1 VTVISLQPDNRV
13 GNTDLHIAG
22 IGLGTASIGTLYSD
36 VSEAQAIE
44 TVQFALA
51 HGVNYFDTAPF
62 YSERLCETRLGLA
75 LTGISRDS
83 YVLSTKVGRPDGS
96 NDMDFSADG
105 VKRSI
110 EGSLRRLRTNRIDI
124 LLIHDP
130 NPQTYRAALNEAY
143 PVLADLRRQG
153 VIKAVGVGMN
163 YWELLTDF
171 ARDGDFDCFILA
183 GRYTLLEQGA
193 LNALNQ
199 FAAKGIS
206 VLAAGI
212 YNSGILTNGAWY
224 QYASPS
230 PVIIQRVSK
239 LRAVCDKFAVA
250 LPVAALR
257 FVSAHPSVASLVVG
271 CESATQLAQNIER
284 LNTPIPTEFWQTLIA
299 EGLLDAVAPVPQ

>member
-1 VTVISLQPDNRV
+1 VTVTRLQPDNRV
-13 GNTDLHIAG
+13 GQTDLHIAG
-22 IGLGTASIGTLYSD
+22 IGLGTASIGTLYST
-36 VSEAQAIE
+36 VSEAQAVE

-75 LTGISRDS
+75 LTGVSRDS
-83 YVLSTKVGRPDGS
+83 YVLSTKVGRPDGT
-96 NDMDFSADG
+96 NDIDFSADA

-110 EGSLRRLRTNRIDI
+110 EGSLRRLCTDRVDI

-130 NPQTYRAALNEAY
+130 SLETYRAAMNEAY
-143 PVLADLRRQG
+143 PVLADLHRQG

-183 GRYTLLEQGA
+183 GRYTLLEQSA

-206 VLAAGI
+206 VLAAGV
-212 YNSGILTNGAWY
+212 YNSGVLTNGTWY
-224 QYASPS
+224 QYAP
-230 PVIIQRVSK
+230 PPPAIVQRVNQ
-239 LRAVCDKFAVA
+239 LRAICDKFAVA

-257 FVSAHPSVASLVVG
+257 FVSAHPAVTSLILG
-271 CESATQLAQNIER
+271 CESADQLAQNMAR
-284 LNTPIPTEFWQTLIA
+284 LSTPVPPEFWQALVA
-299 EGLLDAVAPVPQ
+299 EGLLDPAAPVPQ